1 MSITGRQYLIF
12 ERVNIA
18 IDKVALAEPFT
29 IPSADGF
36 SVKTHPDVISP
47 IDLALVNSGAE
58 EHL

>member
-29 IPSADGF
+29 TPSADGF
-36 SVKTHPDVISP
+36 SVKTHPDIISP
-47 IDLALVNSGAE
+47 IDLD
-58 EHL
+58 

>member
-29 IPSADGF
+29 TPSADGF
-36 SVKTHPDVISP
+36 SVKTHPRYYQP
-47 IDLALVNSGAE
+47 Y
-58 EHL
+58 